1 MNSDIWGPKLWFI
14 IHTIAL
20 NFSDNPT
27 YNEIRNI
34 ELFFN
39 SLKFNIPC
47 EKCRIHYTERL
58 DKNPIINHLK
68 NSETLFKYTI
78 DLHNEVNKSLGKR
91 IYSYDEVLEIYK
103 NEYKDKNDKNINTEG
118 IINKKNIIITTII
131 LFFIIFIVC
140 YYRKSFNFRTTH
152 FK

>member
-34 ELFFN
+34 EMFFN

-47 EKCRIHYTERL
+47 EKCRIHYSERL

-68 NSETLFKYTI
+68 NSETIFKYTI

-103 NEYKDKNDKNINTEG
+103 NEYNDNTNNPNTKCF
-118 IINKKNIIITTII
+118 INKNNVMISITLI
-131 LFFIIFIVC
+131 LVIFIIC
-140 YYRKSFNFRTTH
+140 YYCKIFKFRTIH

>member
-1 MNSDIWGPKLWFI
+1 MKSDIWGPKLWFI

-27 YNEIRNI
+27 YEEIRNV

-58 DKNPIINHLK
+58 DKNPIIHHLK

-91 IYSYDEVLEIYK
+91 IYTYEEVVVIYK
-103 NEYKDKNDKNINTEG
+103 KEYNDNTNNPNSIG
-118 IINKKNIIITTII
+118 LINKKNIMISIT
-131 LFFIIFIVC
+131 LIIFIFIIL
-140 YYRKSFNFRTTH
+140 YEI
-152 FK
+152 